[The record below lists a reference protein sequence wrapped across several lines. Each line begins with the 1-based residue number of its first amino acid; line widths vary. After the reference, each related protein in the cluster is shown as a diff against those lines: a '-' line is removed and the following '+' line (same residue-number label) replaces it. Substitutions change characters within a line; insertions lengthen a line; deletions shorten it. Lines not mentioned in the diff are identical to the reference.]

1 MLRRMVFFLIVIIA
15 ASISACQE
23 PQDTIPELRIG
34 HAPHDHHSALYIAC
48 MNPDYFKKNGD
59 VNLKQIVF
67 KEKYELRKN
76 DLLLARITIL
86 QGTGGKKGVKKII
99 EGELDMTLGSV
110 PSMLY
115 FIDKEQPISI
125 ILPLMADG
133 AGFVMSNKYNT
144 ISNWDDFVALVKNSD
159 KALRIGFKTAQSVQS
174 LILEQALKESG
185 ITYSYDIEESNSQV
199 ILVNVSAARNLIP
212 ALAKGLIDGF
222 VINQPYVAM
231 AETEHV
237 GKVIAYLNELPPKG
251 RWDGVPCCALA
262 ATKTYLEKYPEVSQ
276 SFAGLLLSA
285 NKRIIENPELSIR
298 QIAEWLDISPEIE
311 KRSVPTI
318 SFLSEYND
326 NWNRGVD
333 FWIETMIHNGIY
345 TNRIKKAQETGSVN
359 DVIYDMSFYNRV
371 TAEHKDLHRTGK

>member
-1 MLRRMVFFLIVIIA
+1 V
-15 ASISACQE
+15 
-23 PQDTIPELRIG
+23 
-34 HAPHDHHSALYIAC
+34 
-48 MNPDYFKKNGD
+48 
-59 VNLKQIVF
+59 
-67 KEKYELRKN
+67 
-76 DLLLARITIL
+76 
-86 QGTGGKKGVKKII
+86 GKRSEKII

-251 RWDGVPCCALA
+251 DGMASPAVHW
-262 ATKTYLEKYPEVSQ
+262 
-276 SFAGLLLSA
+276 
-285 NKRIIENPELSIR
+285 R
-298 QIAEWLDISPEIE
+298 QQRHI
-311 KRSVPTI
+311 
-318 SFLSEYND
+318 
-326 NWNRGVD
+326 
-333 FWIETMIHNGIY
+333 
-345 TNRIKKAQETGSVN
+345 
-359 DVIYDMSFYNRV
+359 
-371 TAEHKDLHRTGK
+371 